1 MNFDLDL
8 DTFATQQSAV
18 QAQHEHGL
26 YGSARSA
33 LRRVGTDGWYNAL
46 LARAEGV
53 LRARYRSETG
63 RRTSP
68 ALREAVTAFHA
79 SMVRTL
85 DRTRPVDIDELD
97 QRAHALA
104 ASISTAAVN
113 MAVEIAGH
121 EDDTPDTQLE
131 KVWLSMED
139 EKVRPTHAAA
149 HGQAVP
155 MNRSFVV
162 GESKLA
168 RPGDTSAAIGEWI
181 NCRCIMAVRKVAE
194 AMVAAAD
201 KPGSDAGRSLPEG
214 NTGVGIFA
222 IAADDDPIRDVSTE
236 DPPHI
241 TTLWLGSIGS
251 DFTGDIDQIKEEVA
265 AAVQGVPPFTLRVT
279 GRDSLGDEGADVL
292 TLEAGDLGDLREDML
307 QHPSIKA
314 AQEAA
319 TQFPEWIVH
328 LTLGYPDN
336 PAKSDTV
343 PESITFDRMGVWFG
357 DEKSEYALNGEAPAM
372 NPDDQQQQDAEA
384 PPALAEDERLS
395 NDADVPWHGVFA
407 PEATLSGDGRRFSAG
422 ALRRRPLPLPLS
434 WQKPNMG
441 GHDASVVVAKTL
453 KMVRVGDEIRATGVF
468 LSTVPEA
475 DEAIGLVAE
484 MGRMG
489 VSIDADDGSMEYQT
503 RNGDSVEDLM
513 DALEPEGEGIDLE
526 DVVTQFTDARICGA
540 TLCHIPAFK
549 EAWVSLGDAPEGFM
563 DGEDVA
569 EEGVAVDESLAAS
582 ATVVL
587 AISEKPWDG
596 SASRFTDEEWKRS
609 CTVHLADT
617 TTKSDHKVP
626 ILEPNGD
633 LSRAGVH
640 AAASRINQ
648 VDAPAEKIS
657 AAKAKIRSAYS
668 QLDEE
673 PPDSLASNVTGEF
686 VKTEDGPGWI
696 THPVDTDRLRD
707 YWTRGA
713 GATEI
718 GWGTPGD
725 FNRCRARLAAY
736 VKPQYL
742 SGYCANRHYD
752 ALGFWPGNPVSA
764 ETIAA
769 SAAPPEGETM
779 APALHLV
786 ASVQAPTVPPLD
798 WFSDPGLI
806 APSPIV
812 VTEEGR
818 FFGHLAAWGTCHI
831 GIDGVCI
838 EPPPSNNDY
847 ASFKQGSVMTDKGL
861 IPCGVITM
869 ETGHADVKMRAR
881 PAMAH
886 YDNTGTQAALVN
898 IGEDEHGIWVA
909 GCVMPDLDDV
919 QIMKMRAAALS
930 GDWRDIGGN
939 LELVA
944 ALEVNTPGFPIPRP
958 ALAASGGHQ
967 TSLVAAGVIR
977 QPKTVAENITV
988 EAIVAAVFAEQE
1000 RREAV
1005 KAMDEFRAEW
1015 ARKELARIKASIR
1028 TEV

>member
-1 MNFDLDL
+1 MRFAADLDV
-8 DTFATQQSAV
+8 FGKEQSAA
-18 QAQHEHGL
+18 QARSENGL

-33 LRRVGTDGWYNAL
+33 LRRVGQDGWYDAL

-53 LRARYRSETG
+53 LRARYRAETG
-63 RRTSP
+63 HRTSP
-68 ALREAVTAFHA
+68 ALREAVVAFRA
-79 SMVRTL
+79 QMERTL
-85 DRTRPVDIDELD
+85 SRTRPVDIDELD

-104 ASISTAAVN
+104 ASLATAAVN
-113 MAVEIAGH
+113 MALEIAGH
-121 EDDTPDTQLE
+121 EDETPDSQLE

-139 EKVRPTHAAA
+139 DKVRPTHAAA

-155 MNRSFVV
+155 MNRSFAV
-162 GESKLA
+162 GDSKLA

-181 NCRCIMAVRKVAE
+181 NCRCIMAVRKVEA
-194 AMVAAAD
+194 AMVASASE
-201 KPGSDAGRSLPEG
+201 P
-214 NTGVGIFA
+214 NTGIGIFA
-222 IAADDDPIRDVSTE
+222 IPADGDPIWDVSSE
-236 DPPHI
+236 DIPHV
-241 TTLWLGSIGS
+241 TTLWFGS
-251 DFTGDIDQIKEEVA
+251 DADAIDVDAIKEELA
-265 AAVQGVPPFTLRVT
+265 AVVQGVPPFTLDVT
-279 GRDSLGDEGADVL
+279 SREPLGDDEADVL
-292 TLEAGDLGDLREDML
+292 MLSAGSLGDLRDDL
-307 QHPSIKA
+307 LAHDAVKA
-314 AQEAA
+314 AFDSAE
-319 TQFPEWIVH
+319 QFPQWTPH
-328 LTLGYPDN
+328 LTLGYPDTPPKAEN
-336 PAKSDTV
+336 APNM
-343 PESITFDRMGVWFG
+343 IRFDRLALWVG
-357 DEKSEYALNGEAPAM
+357 DDHVEYALNGEAPAM
-372 NPDDQQQQDAEA
+372 NPDDQQQQEA

-407 PEATLSGDGRRFSAG
+407 PEAVLSGDGRRFSAG

-441 GHDASVVVAKTL
+441 GHDASVVVAKTTT
-453 KMVRVGDEIRATGVF
+453 MVRVGNEIRATGVF
-468 LSTVPEA
+468 LSTVPES

-489 VSIDADDGSMEYQT
+489 VSIDADDGSMEYVT
-503 RNGDSVEDLM
+503 RDGQAVEDLM
-513 DALEPEGEGIDLE
+513 DAMEEDGEGIDLDE
-526 DVVTQFTDARICGA
+526 IVTEFTDARICGA

-549 EAWVSLGDAPEGFM
+549 EAWVSLGEPPEGFM

-569 EEGVAVDESLAAS
+569 EEGEIVDESLAAS
-582 ATVVL
+582 AHILL

-609 CTVHLADT
+609 CTVHLADSLN
-617 TTKSDHKVP
+617 KSDHKVP
-626 ILEPNGD
+626 IHEPNGD

-640 AAASRINQ
+640 AAASRIGQ
-648 VDAPAEKIS
+648 VDAPAEAIS
-657 AAKAKIRSAYS
+657 AAKAKIRAAYS
-668 QLDEE
+668 ELDED
-673 PPDSLASNVTGEF
+673 PPEGLSSEATAEF

-707 YWTRGA
+707 YWTHGA
-713 GATEI
+713 GAAKI

-725 FNRCRARLAAY
+725 FNRCRTNLAAY
-736 VKPQYL
+736 VKAQYL
-742 SGYCANRHYD
+742 NGYCANRHYD
-752 ALGFWPGNPVSA
+752 ALGFWPGRPLSG

-769 SAAPPEGETM
+769 SAAPDGEKM

-786 ASVQAPTVPPLD
+786 ASVQAPTVPPMD

-838 EPPPSNNDY
+838 EPPPSATDY
-847 ASFKQGSVMTDKGL
+847 ANFKQGSVMTDKGL

-886 YDNTGTQAALVN
+886 YDNTGLQAALVN

-909 GCVMPDLDDV
+909 GCVMPHLSDEH
-919 QIMKMRAAALS
+919 IMKMRASALS

-958 ALAASGGHQ
+958 ALAASAGHQ
-967 TSLVAAGVIR
+967 TSLVAAGIVR
-977 QPKTVAENITV
+977 PAATEKEALTV

-1015 ARKELARIKASIR
+1015 ARKELARIRASIR